1 MKGKYLISTDVKI
14 LLFARWITTNYGT
27 TEYNVNGFDGNWW
40 KDTLEHFNKEVFPT
54 MILNGSVE
62 NTEKFLNEK

>member
-1 MKGKYLISTDVKI
+1 MATVKTDVKV

-27 TEYNVNGFDGNWW
+27 PEYNVNGFDGNWW
-40 KDTLEHFNKEVFPT
+40 KEQLRYFNREVLPAMT
-54 MILNGSVE
+54 LNGSVE

>member
-1 MKGKYLISTDVKI
+1 MGTVKTDVKI

-27 TEYNVNGFDGNWW
+27 IEYNVNGFDGNWW
-40 KDTLEHFNKEVFPT
+40 KYTLEHFNKEVFPT

-62 NTEKFLNEK
+62 NTENFLNEK